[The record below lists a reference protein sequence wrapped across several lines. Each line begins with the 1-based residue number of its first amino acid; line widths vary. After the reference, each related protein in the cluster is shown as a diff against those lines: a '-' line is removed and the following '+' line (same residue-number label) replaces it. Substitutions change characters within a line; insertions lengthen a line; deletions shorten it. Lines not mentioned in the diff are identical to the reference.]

1 MLPKTLT
8 CLPEPHD
15 NATDQAFCLQFC
27 HIMQVIVISWIQFT
41 MHQSRYRSPE
51 ESSDL
56 LPARCKETYFVI
68 AQVPHV
74 LGMLAN
80 AIAAA
85 MHHDVVSIPLML
97 YTTRRA
103 LQDRQLLIRRTIP
116 SRYPA
121 KIVCHVNALYS
132 NDTVIHRKMVQQ
144 LPDPCT
150 RAFHVAVLY
159 SNACYHWYIPAF
171 LTMFVA
177 ARHCYNGWHIR
188 IYAEV
193 VSLFPEHFWPP
204 SKPAALKSTRT
215 GDKAERGHFVHTQMV
230 PSFASTRSTHNH
242 LQGCR
247 IGEAKNPGPVP
258 PNSHTVNLGLVNPT
272 AILNKQ
278 EALKNLGCGILTCS
292 ENSATK
298 TTQHIMNSSLRQLGF
313 TQVWSPPVAA
323 HLSTQ
328 REEGARRGM
337 ASGVSCHSI
346 YPIRASRVTI
356 NPELDPTRIVSSIV
370 QIGSWALHLI
380 VIYGYPSCLPQSR
393 TKTEALL
400 QEAARLESVIR
411 LPTIICGDFNHH
423 PRYLN
428 TAQTLS
434 ALRYQTTE
442 EIHLQLYGKPMPK
455 TCRGK
460 TCHDQML
467 IHPTLVP
474 LVISVQVNQEKT
486 FHDHDPVIIQ
496 LQFPMEQPTYYTWTM
511 PAPFFPYEPNPT
523 YVANHFDALTRD
535 SPLDSRKVAQSEDLT
550 LSDALQLWARTCET
564 AVHRTLNQ
572 QHAEK
577 PETYPQKGLPKKCFG
592 RMKQRKLCRVPI
604 TPPIPQACEGQYNP
618 PTETSTYRVLQNT
631 KQIRRLQSLRQRII
645 KTADPNHT
653 QDLGDLQKEWI
664 AIMGSKGFGNFP
676 KWCLNKPELAYL
688 PYGLPPTDFLD
699 IAIDLLKHET
709 DALSNQ
715 LNLHRQRTARFT
727 IWYDQKHGYLK
738 NTMKKIKANSHP
750 MLQSMKSE
758 LTTNA
763 SLMNQNDGLIELRFE
778 HPDGF
783 NLQSPIQYGDYEII
797 PQHFD
802 ADVCTGMMQDADQI
816 LPSHAIATQSTIS
829 QQPEVVAY
837 ELQQYW
843 NQFWRR
849 DSVADFDNP
858 QHWNQFLE
866 LLQQHPNL
874 PSINIDVSR
883 ADSWRDALRKTN
895 AGKARGYD
903 GWHIE
908 DLKTLPDTCLQCLAN
923 IFHHKI
929 EENSFPA
936 FLMQNIT
943 LPMGKKPDSDHPSS
957 TRPITLLPIVYRL
970 LAKVVCT
977 QVLCQWRDNIPKEV
991 IGFLPGRN
999 PHSSMLEFQFQLEQS
1014 LSHQDVWF
1022 GHWQGIT
1029 LDLVKCFNLLPRFP
1043 CRMAMLKCGIPL
1055 KWVDFWY
1062 KSLMVSTRWWR
1073 IGPGIYRGG
1082 LSTTGTPEGDT
1093 WSVLACIAVSTFW
1106 VLQLKA
1112 HGAQPSAF
1120 ADNWGWRTRRTEHN
1134 LLALA
1139 ATTQFIDMLRI
1150 QIDWSKTWGWN
1161 TNNRDKDMWMTTMLQ
1176 ATPLELYC
1184 I

>member
-460 TCHDQML
+460 
-467 IHPTLVP
+467 
-474 LVISVQVNQEKT
+474 N
-486 FHDHDPVIIQ
+486 
-496 LQFPMEQPTYYTWTM
+496 
-511 PAPFFPYEPNPT
+511 
-523 YVANHFDALTRD
+523 
-535 SPLDSRKVAQSEDLT
+535 
-550 LSDALQLWARTCET
+550 LS
-564 AVHRTLNQ
+564 
-572 QHAEK
+572 
-577 PETYPQKGLPKKCFG
+577 
-592 RMKQRKLCRVPI
+592 
-604 TPPIPQACEGQYNP
+604 
-618 PTETSTYRVLQNT
+618 
-631 KQIRRLQSLRQRII
+631 
-645 KTADPNHT
+645 
-653 QDLGDLQKEWI
+653 
-664 AIMGSKGFGNFP
+664 
-676 KWCLNKPELAYL
+676 
-688 PYGLPPTDFLD
+688 
-699 IAIDLLKHET
+699 
-709 DALSNQ
+709 
-715 LNLHRQRTARFT
+715 
-727 IWYDQKHGYLK
+727 
-738 NTMKKIKANSHP
+738 
-750 MLQSMKSE
+750 
-758 LTTNA
+758 
-763 SLMNQNDGLIELRFE
+763 
-778 HPDGF
+778 
-783 NLQSPIQYGDYEII
+783 
-797 PQHFD
+797 
-802 ADVCTGMMQDADQI
+802 
-816 LPSHAIATQSTIS
+816 
-829 QQPEVVAY
+829 
-837 ELQQYW
+837 
-843 NQFWRR
+843 
-849 DSVADFDNP
+849 
-858 QHWNQFLE
+858 
-866 LLQQHPNL
+866 
-874 PSINIDVSR
+874 
-883 ADSWRDALRKTN
+883 
-895 AGKARGYD
+895 
-903 GWHIE
+903 
-908 DLKTLPDTCLQCLAN
+908 
-923 IFHHKI
+923 
-929 EENSFPA
+929 
-936 FLMQNIT
+936 
-943 LPMGKKPDSDHPSS
+943 
-957 TRPITLLPIVYRL
+957 
-970 LAKVVCT
+970 
-977 QVLCQWRDNIPKEV
+977 
-991 IGFLPGRN
+991 
-999 PHSSMLEFQFQLEQS
+999 
-1014 LSHQDVWF
+1014 
-1022 GHWQGIT
+1022 
-1029 LDLVKCFNLLPRFP
+1029 
-1043 CRMAMLKCGIPL
+1043 
-1055 KWVDFWY
+1055 
-1062 KSLMVSTRWWR
+1062 
-1073 IGPGIYRGG
+1073 
-1082 LSTTGTPEGDT
+1082 
-1093 WSVLACIAVSTFW
+1093 
-1106 VLQLKA
+1106 
-1112 HGAQPSAF
+1112 
-1120 ADNWGWRTRRTEHN
+1120 
-1134 LLALA
+1134 
-1139 ATTQFIDMLRI
+1139 
-1150 QIDWSKTWGWN
+1150 
-1161 TNNRDKDMWMTTMLQ
+1161 
-1176 ATPLELYC
+1176 
-1184 I
+1184 